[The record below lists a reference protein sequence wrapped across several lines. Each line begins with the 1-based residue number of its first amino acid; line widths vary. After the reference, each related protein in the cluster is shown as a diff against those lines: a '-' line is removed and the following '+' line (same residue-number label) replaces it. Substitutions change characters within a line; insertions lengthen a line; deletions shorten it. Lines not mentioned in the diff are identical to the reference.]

1 MSKLAETVEA
11 HFREIIEAQ
20 HVFFVATA
28 PPGPDGHVNL
38 SPKGCDTLRIL
49 DPQTVAWLDLHG
61 SGIETVSHLRAD
73 GRITLMFCRFEG
85 PPKIVR
91 IHGRGEA
98 VEPEDPRFPA
108 LRARLP
114 KSSAVRSVI
123 VVHVERVSDS
133 CGYGVPLYAYQGE
146 RSQLA
151 EWSERKGPDGL
162 RDYREAENARSIDG
176 LPGLRSVSEPGDA

>member
-28 PPGPDGHVNL
+28 PPGEGGHVNL
-38 SPKGCDTLRIL
+38 SPKGCDTLRVL
-49 DPQTVAWLDLHG
+49 DEKTVAWLDLHG
-61 SGIETVSHLRAD
+61 SGIETVAHLRAD

-98 VEPEDPRFPA
+98 VEPEDPRFEA
-108 LRARLP
+108 LRGKLP
-114 KSSAVRSVI
+114 GSPQVRSVI

-162 RDYREAENARSIDG
+162 REYRASENAESIDG
-176 LPGLRSVSEPGDA
+176 LPGLRSMSGAGDG